1 MNKRTYA
8 YIALVT
14 VGGAWLLGSSLLSLM
29 MRDDL
34 GGSIVLWSVM
44 ALLTLATGSLNV
56 IIRPIRCRVAFS
68 DVFMLLSL
76 LICGIAPATLIAAL
90 EGFAASSRERGQW
103 PKRLFNTMGMAISI
117 HCAALLFV
125 RIVPDGGIWGAGW
138 RSAGG
143 LVPAMILIGAVHYLV
158 NAFLVSIAVALE
170 RGVSPV
176 TVLGGSILWSGTEI
190 LIGSLLATAVFA
202 LARHA
207 GFYVV
212 GPALLIPFGLHY
224 LYRFTIDRLERA
236 RIPSRG

>member
-1 MNKRTYA
+1 MNKPTYA

-14 VGGAWLLGSSLLSLM
+14 VGGTCVLGSSLRSL

-34 GGSIVLWSVM
+34 GGSIVLWAVM
-44 ALLTLATGSLNV
+44 ALLTLATGTLNV
-56 IIRPIRCRVAFS
+56 MIRPIRCRVAFS

-125 RIVPDGGIWGAGW
+125 RITPAGGVWGGGW
-138 RSAGG
+138 RSVGA

-176 TVLGGSILWSGTEI
+176 TVLDGSIFWSGTEI
-190 LIGSLLATAVFA
+190 LIGSMLATAVFA
-202 LARHA
+202 LVRHA
-207 GFYVV
+207 GFYVIV
-212 GPALLIPFGLHY
+212 PALLIPFGLHF
-224 LYRFTIDRLERA
+224 LYRVTIDRLDRG
-236 RIPSRG
+236 RVPSQG